1 MELVWSADGGE
12 WRVGLRAVAEGAR
25 GRGAALAVFASRR
38 ERTVSAAPSSE
49 WEGRGRP
56 GPVFLWEDEMAVY
69 NAHLFPPSAL
79 ERAVEAFLREGA
91 GGAVAVLVWEVEGIL
106 VFVEGRRRAEGEKG

>member
-1 MELVWSADGGE
+1 MELVWPAGGE
-12 WRVGLRAVAEGAR
+12 GWRVGLRAVAEEAR
-25 GRGAALAVFASRR
+25 RRGAALAVFASRR
-38 ERTVSAAPSSE
+38 ERAVSAAPSSE
-49 WEGRGRP
+49 WEGRGGP

-91 GGAVAVLVWEVEGIL
+91 GGAIAVLVWEVEGVL
-106 VFVEGRRRAEGEKG
+106 VFVERRRAEGEKG

>member
-1 MELVWSADGGE
+1 MERVWSADGGE
-12 WRVGLRAVAEGAR
+12 WRVGLRMVAEEAAR
-25 GRGAALAVFASRR
+25 RGAALAVFANRR
-38 ERTVSAAPSSE
+38 ERAVSAAPSSE

-79 ERAVEAFLREGA
+79 EKAVETFLREGA
-91 GGAVAVLVWEVEGIL
+91 GGAINALVWETEGVL
-106 VFVEGRRRAEGEKG
+106 VFVEGRQQRG